1 MIYISVFDNL
11 LIGLNIAVSVCLPV
25 IPFLWCCMTMFSS
38 CCNNSETN
46 VEDASSHAAVF
57 MHSSM
62 LLGVR
67 QLEQIAYKLNISL
80 PPEEWISN
88 IKYFCIEFKNDFF

>member
-46 VEDASSHAAVF
+46 VEDASESWCSFYTFFYAV
-57 MHSSM
+57 
-62 LLGVR
+62 GGKTIGTDCV
-67 QLEQIAYKLNISL
+67 Q
-80 PPEEWISN
+80 
-88 IKYFCIEFKNDFF
+88 IKYISTT